1 MNRLREAWQARTES
15 ERGILAIIGALA
27 AIAVFA
33 AFAWLPLERARSRL
47 SSDLPVLRSSIE
59 TMQRQADEAK
69 RLRAMPAAASLQAP
83 VSQLA
88 SSPPTGAQVATLDA
102 QRVRL
107 SASDAAFT
115 TLLEWIVAAQASHG
129 MRVESA
135 RIDALAT
142 PGRVKADIV
151 LTRA

>member
-1 MNRLREAWQARTES
+1 MSRLSEAWQARTES
-15 ERGILAIIGALA
+15 ERAVLATVGALA
-27 AIAVFA
+27 AIALVA

-47 SSDLPVLRSSIE
+47 TADLPALRASLE
-59 TMQRQADEAK
+59 TMQRQSEEAK
-69 RLRAMPAAASLQAP
+69 RLRAAPPAASLQAP
-83 VSQLA
+83 VGQLA
-88 SSPPTGAQVATLDA
+88 SSPPAGAQVMALDA

-107 SASDAAFT
+107 SANDAAFT

-135 RIDALAT
+135 RIDALPVA
-142 PGRVKADIV
+142 GRVRADIV